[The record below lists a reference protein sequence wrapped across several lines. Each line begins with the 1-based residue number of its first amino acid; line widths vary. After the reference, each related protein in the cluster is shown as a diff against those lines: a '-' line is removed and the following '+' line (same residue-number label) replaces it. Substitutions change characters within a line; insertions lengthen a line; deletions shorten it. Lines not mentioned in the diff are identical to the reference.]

1 MSKKIKVCLVSLYSY
16 PLFNSACQGIFGG
29 SEVRVS
35 IIARGLAINPDL
47 DVNLIVFN
55 YGQPEVE
62 RIDGVT
68 VYAWKERL
76 GPKNNPD
83 DQDQDQDQGKKEDSA
98 VSSYEQSE
106 TVAPP
111 PSFFHSSQLKIRHL
125 LRRLYLGIK
134 WRLLSNYV
142 GQLIPLKISYFARR
156 LHWGIKWRLQSLYNR
171 LMVKLRS
178 IRILN
183 LVIFLLRNPYKFTRL
198 NAIVKESAE
207 EFRGSI
213 ELDRIGN
220 FSIYQRNIA
229 MYEKVDADLYIVPGN
244 SELTAEIAY
253 FCKIYK
259 KKSILLAGS
268 DMDYDPQYKINPSG
282 HNRYGSPHNVMTYAI
297 DAVDAHSVQNERQA
311 ELLLEAYGRNST
323 IIKNPISMKA
333 IGGTPLPE
341 RDILWV
347 GKSDTIKRPEIVLDM
362 ARRMPE
368 FSFTIIM
375 VRSNKEIHSQI
386 LRMKEEL
393 SNVKIIEYV
402 PFEEIERYFAAHR
415 ILINTSTIEGFPN
428 TFLQSIKYGR
438 PVISLKVD
446 PGSVLSSHGC
456 GGCADGDFEKMF
468 KLTNYLLQDDDE
480 YELTRRKCLSYISE
494 YHDHDRVVARYV
506 ELIRMMVDDAS

>member
-1 MSKKIKVCLVSLYSY
+1 M
-16 PLFNSACQGIFGG
+16 
-29 SEVRVS
+29 
-35 IIARGLAINPDL
+35 AINPDL

-68 VYAWKERL
+68 VYAWKERS
-76 GPKNNPD
+76 GPKNDPED
-83 DQDQDQDQGKKEDSA
+83 LDQRKIEDSS

-106 TVAPP
+106 TVTPP
-111 PSFFHSSQLKIRHL
+111 PSFFHSAQLKIRHL

-134 WRLLSNYV
+134 WRLLSTYV
-142 GQLIPLKISYFARR
+142 GQLVVLKISYLARR
-156 LHWGIKWRLQSLYNR
+156 IHWGIKWRLLSLYNR
-171 LMVKLRS
+171 LVVKLRS
-178 IRILN
+178 IRIIN
-183 LVIFLLRNPYKFTRL
+183 LVIFLLRNPNEFTRF
-198 NAIVKESAE
+198 NAIVKERAE

-253 FCKIYK
+253 FCKKYK

-268 DMDYDPQYKINPSG
+268 DMDYDPQYKMNPSG

-323 IIKNPISMKA
+323 IIKNPISMKH
-333 IGGTPLPE
+333 IEGTPLPE

-362 ARRMPE
+362 ARRMTE
-368 FSFTIIM
+368 YSFTLIM
-375 VRSNKEIHSQI
+375 VRSNKEIHSQV
-386 LRMKEEL
+386 LEMKEEL

-456 GGCADGDFEKMF
+456 GGCADGDFEKLF

-480 YELTRRKCLSYISE
+480 YERTSRKCLSYIRE

-506 ELIRMMVDDAS
+506 ELIRTMVDEAS